1 MTFSIDPRREQN
13 MASGPEA
20 GAKVSAA
27 LACLQEA
34 HDRASWLESIRD
46 IAANLLGSE
55 EVAVFNVDK
64 DMAVLWLSWCIGIDP
79 NRYVCLDV
87 LREPKLQHVLA
98 GEVLFASANSGE
110 KLLSI
115 QDPVTALVPI
125 LVFDVVTEVVVIF
138 RLLPQKTAFDA
149 ADRDV
154 CRVLSIC
161 ASQAISLG
169 ANSTSSNEK
178 R

>member
-1 MTFSIDPRREQN
+1 MTYSIDPRREQN

-55 EVAVFNVDK
+55 EVAVFSVDK
-64 DMAVLWLSWCIGIDP
+64 DMAVLWLSWSVGIDP
-79 NRYVCLDV
+79 KRYVCLDAM
-87 LREPKLQHVLA
+87 REPNLQNVLA
-98 GEVLFASANSGE
+98 GEIIFASANSGE
-110 KLLSI
+110 KLLSLP
-115 QDPVTALVPI
+115 DPVTVLVPI
-125 LVFDVVTEVVVIF
+125 LVFDVVTDVVVIF
-138 RLLPQKTAFDA
+138 RLLPQKTALDA

-161 ASQAISLG
+161 ASQAIILG
-169 ANSTSSNEK
+169 ASSKSSNEK